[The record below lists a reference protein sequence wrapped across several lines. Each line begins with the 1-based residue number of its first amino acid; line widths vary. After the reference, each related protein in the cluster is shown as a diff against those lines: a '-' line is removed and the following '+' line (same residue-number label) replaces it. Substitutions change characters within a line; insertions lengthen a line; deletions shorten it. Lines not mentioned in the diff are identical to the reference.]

1 MFDVDP
7 VHNSTCIHI
16 VYTAREVRHCALP
29 ASLRLPAHKQRGPA
43 VYCHLIW
50 NKYTRKTTRR
60 RKLKLHGRGKQKSGG
75 LPSARPLNVEVK
87 CGKSRVEMEMF
98 ISEIG
103 WSHHDPRRA
112 RDTAK
117 PVCAGG
123 GGGGG
128 GEKVIKKVIK
138 KVINRRKRSQ
148 TPFTAWVGAAET
160 PSHSPK

>member
-1 MFDVDP
+1 
-7 VHNSTCIHI
+7 
-16 VYTAREVRHCALP
+16 
-29 ASLRLPAHKQRGPA
+29 
-43 VYCHLIW
+43 
-50 NKYTRKTTRR
+50 
-60 RKLKLHGRGKQKSGG
+60 
-75 LPSARPLNVEVK
+75 
-87 CGKSRVEMEMF
+87 MEMF